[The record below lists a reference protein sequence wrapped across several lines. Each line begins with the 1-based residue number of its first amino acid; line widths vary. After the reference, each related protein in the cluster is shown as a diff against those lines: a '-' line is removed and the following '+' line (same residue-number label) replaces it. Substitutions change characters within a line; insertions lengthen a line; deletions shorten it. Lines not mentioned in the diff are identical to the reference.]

1 MFLLQRSEEARNGGM
16 NAKTDT
22 RPAAAVPDTV
32 PIVFEAIVKQ
42 QALAATYNRGSVTLA
57 PHILYTKHG
66 EIYLDALTLE
76 RDGQPP
82 KEPKIGAF
90 KLAGLTGLRI
100 TPRRFAPSELFV
112 AGDAKYDGVTLLA
125 IEG

>member
-1 MFLLQRSEEARNGGM
+1 M
-16 NAKTDT
+16 NAQTMNK
-22 RPAAAVPDTV
+22 PSAVPDTV

-42 QALAATYNRGSVTLA
+42 QAIAATYNRGEVTLA

-90 KLAGLTGLRI
+90 KLAGLSALRI
-100 TPRRFAPSELFV
+100 TPRRFKPSELFV
-112 AGDAKYDGVTLLA
+112 PREERYAGVTLLSV
-125 IEG
+125 EL